1 MMMLITCINYVI
13 KIMGRIF
20 YYNFT
25 INFLLALFSRELV
38 ITKIYSKSYR
48 NNLYLKTLY
57 ETSVI
62 EISLKRYSEKFGQQ
76 NYTQKLYI

>member
-1 MMMLITCINYVI
+1 
-13 KIMGRIF
+13 MGRNF

-62 EISLKRYSEKFGQQ
+62 EISLKRYSEKIGQQ
-76 NYTQKLYI
+76 NYTQKLYIIL

>member
-1 MMMLITCINYVI
+1 
-13 KIMGRIF
+13 MGRNF

-38 ITKIYSKSYR
+38 ITKSYSKSYR
-48 NNLYLKTLY
+48 NNLLYLKTLY